1 MVASATARA
10 LLAAVQ
16 AMPERPRDVVT
27 CRYLFDLWEAETAAV
42 LGLRAGTVKSSLS
55 RGLDRLR
62 RSVPLAE
69 EVSGGG

>member
-1 MVASATARA
+1 
-10 LLAAVQ
+10 
-16 AMPERPRDVVT
+16 VVT
-27 CRYLFDLWEAETAAV
+27 CRYLLDLSEAATAQV

-69 EVSGGG
+69 EVGGGG